1 VNLKWLSVER
11 YLVNLFVFL
20 IPTQLA
26 LHFWLPG
33 SFVFGIRVDYL
44 APSIYLTD
52 ILFVLIV
59 AVWMVQERSMLL
71 RNLETYKKY
80 IVPAAVFIALN
91 IFVSAN
97 WPITLFRWVR
107 LAEFFFIFCYFKL
120 RAKKIN
126 LNVAKII
133 FCSLILFSLIGVS
146 QVVLGGTV
154 GGLLYYLGERNFNI
168 STPGIA
174 LAQINGA
181 QFLRAYSTFSHP
193 NSFAGYAGVAI
204 IYLLINNFFAR
215 NMWHLLGYGI
225 ILLSLVLTNSVWAIL
240 SLTIVAFLIL
250 IRKKANWSAYGM
262 KSLILLI
269 IALSIITPLVAS
281 KYPGVVT
288 ALASTVGERVGLSI
302 IALKMIGENFF
313 LGVGLG
319 NFIGV
324 IPNYLSGV
332 SGPWL
337 LQPVHN
343 IYLLFFSETG
353 IIGLVALLN
362 LLWRKAAPKFYA
374 IIVFVLLTG
383 ALDHYWAT
391 LQQNGLLLALI
402 LGVL

>member
-1 VNLKWLSVER
+1 
-11 YLVNLFVFL
+11 
-20 IPTQLA
+20 
-26 LHFWLPG
+26 
-33 SFVFGIRVDYL
+33 
-44 APSIYLTD
+44 
-52 ILFVLIV
+52 
-59 AVWMVQERSMLL
+59 
-71 RNLETYKKY
+71 
-80 IVPAAVFIALN
+80 
-91 IFVSAN
+91 
-97 WPITLFRWVR
+97 
-107 LAEFFFIFCYFKL
+107 
-120 RAKKIN
+120 
-126 LNVAKII
+126 
-133 FCSLILFSLIGVS
+133 
-146 QVVLGGTV
+146 
-154 GGLLYYLGERNFNI
+154 
-168 STPGIA
+168 
-174 LAQINGA
+174 
-181 QFLRAYSTFSHP
+181 
-193 NSFAGYAGVAI
+193 
-204 IYLLINNFFAR
+204 
-215 NMWHLLGYGI
+215 MWHLLGYGI